1 GVTRVLADAALMA
14 ERNLRRLPRNPDL
27 LVGVTFQP
35 IMFVILFT
43 FVFGGAINTP
53 GFDYIDFFLPGIIV
67 QMIAFTGYATALGIA
82 DDQRKGLIDRFRSLP
97 MSRSAVLA
105 GRTTSDVAM
114 NVIALLTMLVCGFIV
129 GFNFNST
136 AAKIAGGVGLIL
148 LFGYAMSWVY
158 CFFGLIASSPESAS
172 AMITIVIFPLTFVSS
187 AYVPTDSMPTVLKAI
202 ANANPITTVIDALRS
217 LWLGTP
223 AGTDV
228 YFGVLWCVGIA
239 AVFSVLAT
247 NRYRRTVAR

>member
-1 GVTRVLADAALMA
+1 MAAALHDALLLA

-43 FVFGGAINTP
+43 YVFGGAISTP
-53 GFDYIDFFLPGIIV
+53 GFQYIDFFLPGIII

-82 DDQRKGLIDRFRSLP
+82 DDLRKGLIDRFRSLP
-97 MSRSAVLA
+97 MARSAVLA

-114 NVIALLTMLVCGFIV
+114 NVIALVTMLICGFIV

-187 AYVPTDSMPTVLKAI
+187 AYVPTDSMPAVLKAI

-223 AGTDV
+223 AGTDI
-228 YFGVLWCVGIA
+228 YFAVLWCIGIA

>member
-1 GVTRVLADAALMA
+1 VTAAIHDALLLA

-82 DDQRKGLIDRFRSLP
+82 DDLRKGLIDRFRSLP

-114 NVIALLTMLVCGFIV
+114 NVIALITMLICGFIV

-187 AYVPTDSMPTVLKAI
+187 AYVPTDSMPAVLKAI

-217 LWLGTP
+217 LWLGTH

-228 YFGVLWCVGIA
+228 IFGVLWCIGIA

>member
-1 GVTRVLADAALMA
+1 MAAALHDALLLA

-43 FVFGGAINTP
+43 YVFGGAINTP
-53 GFDYIDFFLPGIIV
+53 GFQYIDFFLPGIII

-82 DDQRKGLIDRFRSLP
+82 DDLRKGLIDRFRSLP
-97 MSRSAVLA
+97 MARSAVLA

-114 NVIALLTMLVCGFIV
+114 NVIALVTMLICGFIV

-187 AYVPTDSMPTVLKAI
+187 AYVPTDSMPAVLKAI

-223 AGTDV
+223 AGTDI
-228 YFGVLWCVGIA
+228 YFAVLWCIGIA

>member
-1 GVTRVLADAALMA
+1 MAAALHDALLLA

-43 FVFGGAINTP
+43 YVFGGAINTP
-53 GFDYIDFFLPGIIV
+53 GFQYIDFFLPGIII

-82 DDQRKGLIDRFRSLP
+82 DDLRKGLIDRFRSLP
-97 MSRSAVLA
+97 MARSAVLA

-114 NVIALLTMLVCGFIV
+114 NVIALVTMLICGFIV

-187 AYVPTDSMPTVLKAI
+187 AYVPTDSMPAVLKAI

-223 AGTDV
+223 AGTDIC
-228 YFGVLWCVGIA
+228 FAVLWCIGIA

>member
-1 GVTRVLADAALMA
+1 VIPGTVHDALLLA
-14 ERNLRRLPRNPDL
+14 ERNLRRLPRNPDM

-43 FVFGGAINTP
+43 YVFGGAINTP

-82 DDQRKGLIDRFRSLP
+82 DDLRKGLIDRFRSLP

-114 NVIALLTMLVCGFIV
+114 NVIALVTMLICGFIV
-129 GFNFNST
+129 GFNFSST

-187 AYVPTDSMPTVLKAI
+187 AYVPTDSMPAVLKAI

-223 AGTDV
+223 AGTDI
-228 YFGVLWCVGIA
+228 YFAVLWCLGIA